1 MLSAHTIHKVWRLYR
16 VPTFL
21 LVHRSHNF
29 ACSKNH
35 HIFVQ
40 ELGNKNSIR
49 KVVSR
54 IRTAQ
59 FPDVPANLVDLA
71 VIPPW
76 SKTIQDIP
84 QPFLI
89 GDNNDRNNRVI
100 VFSSPACL
108 QKLSQAQE
116 FFVDGNFNLAP
127 PQFEQIYVIRVP
139 ARGGALTCVY
149 ALLMTKNEEAYN
161 AMYNFINQACINQGY
176 NVPNPRLVHCDF
188 EVAAHNAARTAYPG
202 TDIKGCFYHLCQ
214 VRVMPLLPSTGT
226 THNLIKTC
234 VKFCLNLTGHV
245 RAAIRFFWAQKMLNH
260 NKLFEQTRKKW
271 VKIDF

>member
-1 MLSAHTIHKVWRLYR
+1 MKLLVLSAHTIHKVWRLYH

-21 LVHRSHNF
+21 LVHGSHNF

-71 VIPPW
+71 LIPPW
-76 SKTIQDIP
+76 SETIEDIP

-127 PQFEQIYVIRVP
+127 LQFEQILLSECQPGAVP
-139 ARGGALTCVY
+139 
-149 ALLMTKNEEAYN
+149 
-161 AMYNFINQACINQGY
+161 
-176 NVPNPRLVHCDF
+176 
-188 EVAAHNAARTAYPG
+188 
-202 TDIKGCFYHLCQ
+202 
-214 VRVMPLLPSTGT
+214 
-226 THNLIKTC
+226 
-234 VKFCLNLTGHV
+234 
-245 RAAIRFFWAQKMLNH
+245 
-260 NKLFEQTRKKW
+260 
-271 VKIDF
+271 